1 LVAGAV
7 LAGLGAVLAR
17 GGSAGP
23 RERGWE
29 LEAIGVAILGASWV
43 ASLAV

>member
-1 LVAGAV
+1 
-7 LAGLGAVLAR
+7 VLAR